1 MSRFSDAYDARKR
14 AEADQKQLIASFNT
28 IRENIDLMHKIFSL
42 TSDGN
47 FMANN
52 KYKIYKRDALAALD
66 FIESHVNE

>member
-1 MSRFSDAYDARKR
+1 MSRFSEAYDAKKR
-14 AEADQKQLIASFNT
+14 AEADRKQLIASFNT
-28 IRENIDLMHKIFSL
+28 VRENIDLMYKIFNIVN
-42 TSDGN
+42 TDN